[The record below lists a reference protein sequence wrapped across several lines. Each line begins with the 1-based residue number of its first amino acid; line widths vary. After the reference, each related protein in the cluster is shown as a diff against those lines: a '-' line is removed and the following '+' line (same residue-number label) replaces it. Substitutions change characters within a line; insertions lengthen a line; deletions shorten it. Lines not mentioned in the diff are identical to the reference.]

1 MVTSFITLVTKPHG
15 SLTLRLKIAQKPYIV
30 WSLGPEALKYE
41 SLEPKGKVDPKPEP
55 LKGTPL

>member
-15 SLTLRLKIAQKPYIV
+15 SYIV